1 MSYFSETRL
10 RVAPSPTGDP
20 HVGTAYI
27 ALFNLVYARSTDGV
41 FILRLEDTDRA
52 RRIESSEA
60 AISRSLNWLGLGCDE
75 GPDAGGAFGPYRQS
89 ERLDLYA
96 KHVQDLIEKGNAY
109 RCFCTRERLDEVRA
123 HQRANKLRL
132 GYDGHCRNLDSHES
146 AQRAEAGEDHVVR
159 LSVPKDGKTQF
170 RDEIRREEIEFENA
184 EIDDQVWRK
193 ADGWPT

>member
-60 AISRSLNWLGLGCDE
+60 AIAAASIGSAWV
-75 GPDAGGAFGPYRQS
+75 A
-89 ERLDLYA
+89 
-96 KHVQDLIEKGNAY
+96 
-109 RCFCTRERLDEVRA
+109 TRTRMPAALSARI
-123 HQRANKLRL
+123 ANPSGSTCMRNT
-132 GYDGHCRNLDSHES
+132 CR
-146 AQRAEAGEDHVVR
+146 
-159 LSVPKDGKTQF
+159 
-170 RDEIRREEIEFENA
+170 I
-184 EIDDQVWRK
+184 
-193 ADGWPT
+193 